1 MANPITHGPSP
12 DNARGASVL
21 ELVVVLAVVGVM
33 AGLAAPATRMSSESS
48 RVRDAAGF
56 FAARVRLARQHAVF
70 RSAAVGLVFDQT
82 DGRWQVRVCHDG
94 NGTGIRRAEIASGT
108 DPCTGDPFELET
120 MFPGV
125 TIAVDPAVGGP
136 DGDAGSSDP
145 VRFGSSDIAS
155 FSPEGTA
162 TAGSLYLRS
171 GGEQFVV
178 RIGNITGRT
187 RLLRYDRGTGA
198 WGPS

>member
-1 MANPITHGPSP
+1 MDGPVPS
-12 DNARGASVL
+12 DNARGASIL
-21 ELVVVLAVVGVM
+21 ELVIVLAVIGVM
-33 AGLAAPATRMSSESS
+33 AALAAPSAKRSSDATRA
-48 RVRDAAGF
+48 RDAAGF

-70 RSAAVGLVFDQT
+70 RSTTVGLVFEGT
-82 DGRWQVRVCHDG
+82 GGGWQVRVCQDG
-94 NGTGIRRAEIASGT
+94 NGTGLRRAEITSGT
-108 DPCTGDPFELET
+108 DQCSGDPFDLET

-125 TIAVDPAVGGP
+125 AIAVDPSLRGP
-136 DGDAGSSDP
+136 DGESGSADP

-187 RLLRYDRGTGA
+187 RFLRYDRGAGT
-198 WGPS
+198 WGPG